1 MALKMTVAG
10 REEGKV
16 VVYIETTL
24 DILNRFRNV
33 GFEAFVVH
41 AVDGGGGC
49 GCGMVYKYVN
59 SLRCNPYD
67 DTDVY
72 ISFIAK

>member
-1 MALKMTVAG
+1 MAFKMTVAG

-24 DILNRFRNV
+24 DILSRFRNV
-33 GFEAFVVH
+33 CFEAFVVH
-41 AVDGGGGC
+41 AVDGGG

-67 DTDVY
+67 DTDVH